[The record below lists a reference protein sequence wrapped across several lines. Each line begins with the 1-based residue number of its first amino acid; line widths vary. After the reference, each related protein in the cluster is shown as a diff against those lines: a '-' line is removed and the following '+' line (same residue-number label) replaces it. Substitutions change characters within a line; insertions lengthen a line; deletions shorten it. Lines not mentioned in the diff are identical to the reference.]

1 MGYLLA
7 CVAWRGPS
15 QWPVGSDMVVVVQ
28 PVTHSLLYL
37 CKGEE
42 EIHVEALI
50 SELAIEALNVAILNG
65 FSGSYEVEL
74 HLV

>member
-1 MGYLLA
+1 M
-7 CVAWRGPS
+7 
-15 QWPVGSDMVVVVQ
+15 GSDVVVVVQ
-28 PVTHSLLYL
+28 PVTHSLLHL

-42 EIHVEALI
+42 EFHVEALI

-74 HLV
+74 HIV

>member
-1 MGYLLA
+1 M
-7 CVAWRGPS
+7 
-15 QWPVGSDMVVVVQ
+15 GSDVVVVVQ
-28 PVTHSLLYL
+28 PGTHSLLHL

-50 SELAIEALNVAILNG
+50 SKLTIEALNVAIFNG

-74 HLV
+74 RFPQKQRPQAPGAKQMGNN

>member
-1 MGYLLA
+1 M
-7 CVAWRGPS
+7 
-15 QWPVGSDMVVVVQ
+15 GSDLVVVVQ

-42 EIHVEALI
+42 EVHVEALI
-50 SELAIEALNVAILNG
+50 SEFAIEALNEAILNG

-74 HLV
+74 HVV